1 MRPIKYSDEQIFL
14 GFYTAIATH
23 GYSKLSL
30 EKIAKEANVSTA
42 ILSKRFGSKK
52 GLILSYFQYA
62 LERTRL
68 VVEENQLKETNIDT
82 LRNFLTYWSAEN
94 DDATSLMSMIAIHLE
109 GVQDQELHAISQ
121 ERNLLIDNEVQRI
134 LQASI
139 DKGEIAEINV
149 KETSYLLQ
157 ASILGAVM
165 LWLHKQD
172 KSLKELIA
180 LCIDRVIGINHG

>member
-1 MRPIKYSDEQIFL
+1 
-14 GFYTAIATH
+14 TAIATN
-23 GYSKLSL
+23 GYSKMSL

-52 GLILSYFQYA
+52 WLILSYFQYA

-134 LQASI
+134 HQDSI
-139 DKGEIAEINV
+139 DKGEN
-149 KETSYLLQ
+149 
-157 ASILGAVM
+157 
-165 LWLHKQD
+165 
-172 KSLKELIA
+172 
-180 LCIDRVIGINHG
+180 